1 MALCRKSMT
10 RSRFT
15 RFAKKTAMRSQSG
28 GRHVIHYAIEMLDHD
43 GNRMVVGE
51 GFRGESEALAA
62 MRMIAAELGL
72 RSEGGGR
79 GRREPGSPAFGEDVL
94 TADF

>member
-1 MALCRKSMT
+1 MP
-10 RSRFT
+10 RSRFA
-15 RFAKKTAMRSQSG
+15 RFEKKTSMKSQSG
-28 GRHVIHYAIEMLDHD
+28 GKHVIHYAINMLDHD

-51 GFRGESEALAA
+51 GFRGESEAKAA

-72 RSEGGGR
+72 RPEPGGGR
-79 GRREPGSPAFGEDVL
+79 PQPGSRFFDEDVL